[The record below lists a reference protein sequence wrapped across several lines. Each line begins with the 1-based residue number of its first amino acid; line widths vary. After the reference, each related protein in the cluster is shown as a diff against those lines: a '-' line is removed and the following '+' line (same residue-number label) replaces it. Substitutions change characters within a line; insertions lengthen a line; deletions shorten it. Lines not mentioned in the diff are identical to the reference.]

1 MYLDAL
7 DLREF
12 YSSHLGQQTREKL
25 QMKINHVWPK
35 VSDDRIL
42 GLGYPTPFLEPF
54 RDKAERVLAFMPA
67 SQGVFR
73 WPQSTKSKEGS
84 ENKEN
89 EEDAAS
95 ATALITDDMLPL
107 PDAAV
112 DRVLLTHSLEMT
124 DNPRELLSEIWRVL
138 SPGGRLLVMVP
149 NRTGL
154 WARIE
159 NTPFGYGRPF
169 SRGQLNK
176 LMREALFSPVG
187 WVSAL
192 HTPPIEGRSF
202 MTSKWIEN
210 GSERFFSRL
219 SGVFLMEATKELYQG
234 IPASKKRSFSSAFKP
249 ILIPTPQPSSQTSR
263 LTEKSQK

>member
-1 MYLDAL
+1 MYLDAI

-12 YSSHLGQQTREKL
+12 YTSRLGRQTRAKL
-25 QMKINHVWPK
+25 RLKINHVWPK
-35 VSDDRIL
+35 VTDDRVL
-42 GLGYPTPFLEPF
+42 GIGYPTPFLDAF
-54 RDKAERVLAFMPA
+54 ITDAERVLAFMPA

-73 WPQSTKSKEGS
+73 WPQ
-84 ENKEN
+84 N
-89 EEDAAS
+89 DAS
-95 ATALITDDMLPL
+95 ATALITDNMLPL

-138 SPGGRLLVMVP
+138 SPGGRLLVVVP
-149 NRTGL
+149 NRSGL
-154 WARIE
+154 WARME
-159 NTPFGYGRPF
+159 NSPFGYGRPF

-192 HTPPIEGRSF
+192 HTPPVERSTF
-202 MTSKWIEN
+202 VTSKWMESW
-210 GSERFFSRL
+210 GERFWSRL

-234 IPASKKRSFSSAFKP
+234 IPVAKKRSFAPAFKP
-249 ILIPTPQPSSQTSR
+249 ILIPSPQPSSQTTPYKKTSHNI
-263 LTEKSQK
+263 

>member
-1 MYLDAL
+1 MYLDAI

-12 YSSHLGQQTREKL
+12 YSSHLGQQTRTKL

-35 VSDDRIL
+35 VSGDRIL
-42 GLGYPTPFLEPF
+42 GLGYPTPFLDTF
-54 RDKAERVLAFMPA
+54 ANDAERVLAFMPA

-73 WPQSTKSKEGS
+73 WPQGKEGKD
-84 ENKEN
+84 NN
-89 EEDAAS
+89 AS
-95 ATALITDDMLPL
+95 ATALIADNMLPL

-149 NRTGL
+149 SRTGL
-154 WARIE
+154 WARME
-159 NTPFGYGRPF
+159 NSPFGYGRPF
-169 SRGQLNK
+169 SRRQLNK

-192 HTPPIEGRSF
+192 HTPPIERRSF
-202 MTSKWIEN
+202 ITSKWIEN
-210 GSERFFSRL
+210 AGERFFSRL
-219 SGVFLMEATKELYQG
+219 SGVFLMEAKKELYQG
-234 IPASKKRSFSSAFKP
+234 IPVVKKRSFSPAFKP
-249 ILIPTPQPSSQTSR
+249 ILMPSPQPSSRTSR
-263 LTEKSQK
+263 FTGKSQK

>member
-1 MYLDAL
+1 MYLDAI

-12 YSSHLGQQTREKL
+12 YSSHLGRQTRAKL
-25 QMKINHVWPK
+25 RMKINHVWPK
-35 VSDDRIL
+35 VTDDRIL
-42 GLGYPTPFLEPF
+42 GLGYPTPFLDAF
-54 RDKAERVLAFMPA
+54 ITDAERVLAFMPA

-73 WPQSTKSKEGS
+73 WPDS
-84 ENKEN
+84 
-89 EEDAAS
+89 DAS
-95 ATALITDDMLPL
+95 STALITDNMLPL

-124 DNPRELLSEIWRVL
+124 DSPRELLSEIWRVL
-138 SPGGRLLVMVP
+138 SPGGRILVMVP

-154 WARIE
+154 WARME

-187 WVSAL
+187 WISAL
-192 HTPPIEGRSF
+192 HTPPIERRSF

-210 GSERFFSRL
+210 GGERFFSRL
-219 SGVFLMEATKELYQG
+219 SGAFFMEATKELYQG
-234 IPASKKRSFSSAFKP
+234 IPVVKKRSFSPAFKP
-249 ILIPTPQPSSQTSR
+249 IFMPAPQPSSQTSQFKDPR
-263 LTEKSQK
+263 SND

>member
-1 MYLDAL
+1 MYLDAI
-7 DLREF
+7 DLRDF
-12 YSSHLGQQTREKL
+12 YASHLGRLSRAKL
-25 QMKINHVWPK
+25 RMKIKHVWPK
-35 VSDDRIL
+35 VTGDRIL
-42 GLGYPTPFLEPF
+42 GLGYATPFLDQFTEE
-54 RDKAERVLAFMPA
+54 AERTLAFMPA
-67 SQGVFR
+67 SQGVFH
-73 WPQSTKSKEGS
+73 WPKGDTSS
-84 ENKEN
+84 
-89 EEDAAS
+89 
-95 ATALITDDMLPL
+95 TALIADDMLPL
-107 PDAAV
+107 PDSAV
-112 DRVLLTHSLEMT
+112 DRVLLAHSLEMT

-154 WARIE
+154 WARME

-192 HTPPIEGRSF
+192 HTPPIERRSF
-202 MTSKWIEN
+202 LTSRWIEN

-234 IPASKKRSFSSAFKP
+234 IPAIKKRSFSSAFKP
-249 ILIPTPQPSSQTSR
+249 ILIPSPQPSPQSSS
-263 LTEKSQK
+263 LTRKSQK